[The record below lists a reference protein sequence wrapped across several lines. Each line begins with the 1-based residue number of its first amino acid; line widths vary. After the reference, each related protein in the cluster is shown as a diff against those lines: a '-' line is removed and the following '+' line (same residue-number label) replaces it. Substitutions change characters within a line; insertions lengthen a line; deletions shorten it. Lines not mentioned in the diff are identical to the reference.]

1 MFNLKI
7 NTIMTKINFSEIRF
21 RASLFAESVPI
32 EDFHKQLA
40 EVIYQNND
48 VASGRLALKLFDNP
62 EIEVN
67 EQELGL
73 IKEALKNFRQ
83 WVKVAVFEALGE
95 KAE

>member
-1 MFNLKI
+1 MK
-7 NTIMTKINFSEIRF
+7 KINFSEIKF
-21 RASLFAESVPI
+21 RPNLFAEPAPI

-40 EVIYQNND
+40 EVIYQNSD

-67 EQELGL
+67 EQELDL
-73 IKEALKNFRQ
+73 IKKALMNFRQ

-95 KAE
+95 KVE